1 MDLLFLKLRAT
12 LSEKVD
18 LIPNFHDQ
26 NKILGIDETIRY
38 LNQTTYFSTFT
49 SILLYSKGSISTQPA
64 VFLEPVEK
72 LFINLDRTL
81 YSFCFASYFLSQISI
96 IFCSQPRSFPPTS
109 SFLQCILSI
118 LWTQHEGVRKVMLE
132 SQYVLI

>member
-49 SILLYSKGSISTQPA
+49 SILLYSKGSIST
-64 VFLEPVEK
+64 
-72 LFINLDRTL
+72 
-81 YSFCFASYFLSQISI
+81 
-96 IFCSQPRSFPPTS
+96 
-109 SFLQCILSI
+109 
-118 LWTQHEGVRKVMLE
+118 
-132 SQYVLI
+132 